1 MTLSDTQALLERGNL
16 RFQRRHGL
24 AHDLANRVGN
34 ADGKGVP
41 SITGVYDVFVEL
53 DDVHI
58 RFALNREARDG
69 PMLHFHFRLPL
80 ANVARDEVNEF
91 ADWLARPGAGTVH

>member
-1 MTLSDTQALLERGNL
+1 M
-16 RFQRRHGL
+16 
-24 AHDLANRVGN
+24 
-34 ADGKGVP
+34 
-41 SITGVYDVFVEL
+41 
-53 DDVHI
+53 HI

-80 ANVARDEVNEF
+80 ANVARNEVNEF